1 MSDTKKKKVKKEK
14 QSSGISINVI
24 SFFSFLMFA
33 IVLLGTLYFSQ
44 QDSLRVLAKQYQA
57 VADNEIKN
65 TALKFTLEANKYSL
79 LLQSLAKD
87 PALIELFRTKN
98 LQALEQ
104 RADELRMIFPST
116 LRVRLLLGTTHQPN
130 DLLEPRFTYAC
141 LDLLKQ
147 SREQSS
153 NVKLEMHELKGNQ
166 QHIDIMQAVSLR
178 GKVVGF
184 IQFAMEPSLLD
195 SWLKKI
201 AGSTYIE
208 VHQEI
213 DDQSYLIAKT
223 TSGSKQ
229 GTHSVFNI
237 PDTHWQIET
246 WKTYHAN
253 ESVFSLNILLI
264 FTVAIL
270 FTSIMVFVF
279 RSLLHKKL
287 VDDLEKYMTL
297 VAETVKGIKNHKYDF
312 SLTEFKLAATQVENI
327 SVNQT
332 NFDREHDADTGKNAK
347 AEKDTMP
354 DIDPMFMAK
363 DSIQIEELD
372 DTSTVEEPEH
382 DINKIEELDD
392 ISVIDNPVHDT
403 DKFEAL
409 DDTSIVE
416 SRDHNIDKIE
426 ELDEAPILKNLDHD
440 VDKIEKTDEP
450 RVLEELE
457 FEVVTKDEKDNK

>member
-1 MSDTKKKKVKKEK
+1 MSDTKKKTVKKKK
-14 QSSGISINVI
+14 QNSGVSINVI

-33 IVLLGTLYFSQ
+33 IVLMGALYFSK
-44 QDSLRVLAKQYQA
+44 QDSLRILAKQNQV

-65 TALKFTLEANKYSL
+65 TALKFTLEAKKYSL
-79 LLQSLAKD
+79 LLQNLAKD
-87 PALIELFRTKN
+87 PALIELFNTKN

-153 NVKLEMHELKGNQ
+153 NVKVEMHELKGNQ

-178 GKVVGF
+178 GEVVGF

-195 SWLKKI
+195 GWLKKV

-208 VHQEI
+208 VHQKI

-246 WKTYHAN
+246 WKTYQAN
-253 ESVFSLNILLI
+253 ESVFSIDILLI
-264 FTVAIL
+264 FAVAIL
-270 FTSIMVFVF
+270 ITSIMVFVF

-287 VDDLEKYMTL
+287 VDDLEKYMVL
-297 VAETVKGIKNHKYDF
+297 IAETVKGIKNHKYDF

-327 SVNQT
+327 SINQT
-332 NFDREHDADTGKNAK
+332 NFDREHDAPKGKDVK
-347 AEKDTMP
+347 PEKDALP
-354 DIDPMFMAK
+354 DIDPLYMAK

-372 DTSTVEEPEH
+372 DTSVVEEAEH
-382 DINKIEELDD
+382 DVNKIEELDD
-392 ISVIDNPVHDT
+392 ISVVENSVPDA

-409 DDTSIVE
+409 DDTSIVDNQE
-416 SRDHNIDKIE
+416 N
-426 ELDEAPILKNLDHD
+426 NF
-440 VDKIEKTDEP
+440 DKIEKPDEP
-450 RVLEELE
+450 HVLEELE
-457 FEVVTKDEKDNK
+457 FEVVSKNEKDKK

>member
-1 MSDTKKKKVKKEK
+1 MSDTKKKTVTKKK

-24 SFFSFLMFA
+24 SFFYFLMFA
-33 IVLLGTLYFSQ
+33 IVLLGTLYFSK
-44 QDSLRVLAKQYQA
+44 QDSMRILAKQNQA

-65 TALKFTLEANKYSL
+65 TALKFTLEVKKYSL
-79 LLQSLAKD
+79 LLQNLAKD
-87 PALIELFRTKN
+87 PALIELFSTKN

-104 RADELRMIFPST
+104 RADELKMIFPST
-116 LRVRLLLGTTHQPN
+116 LRVRLLLGTAHQPN
-130 DLLEPRFTYAC
+130 GLLQPRFTYAC

-153 NVKLEMHELKGNQ
+153 NVKVEMHELKGNQ

-178 GKVVGF
+178 GEVVGF

-195 SWLKKI
+195 GWLKNI

-213 DDQSYLIAKT
+213 DEQSYLIAKT

-246 WKTYHAN
+246 WKTYQSN
-253 ESVFSLNILLI
+253 ESIFSLDILLI

-287 VDDLEKYMTL
+287 VDDLEKYMVL

-327 SVNQT
+327 SINQT
-332 NFDREHDADTGKNAK
+332 NFDREHDAPKGNDAK
-347 AEKDTMP
+347 AGKDTMP

-372 DTSTVEEPEH
+372 DTSAVEEPEH
-382 DINKIEELDD
+382 DVNKIEELDD
-392 ISVIDNPVHDT
+392 ISVTEESVDDA
-403 DKFEAL
+403 DKFE
-409 DDTSIVE
+409 S
-416 SRDHNIDKIE
+416 
-426 ELDEAPILKNLDHD
+426 LDEVPVLENSDHD
-440 VDKIEKTDEP
+440 VDKIEKPDEP
-450 RVLEELE
+450 HVLDELE
-457 FEVVTKDEKDNK
+457 FDVVTKDNK

>member
-1 MSDTKKKKVKKEK
+1 MSDTKKKTVTKKK

-33 IVLLGTLYFSQ
+33 IVLLGTLYFSK
-44 QDSLRVLAKQYQA
+44 QDSMRILAKQNQA

-65 TALKFTLEANKYSL
+65 TALKFTLEVKKYSL
-79 LLQSLAKD
+79 LLQNLAKD
-87 PALIELFRTKN
+87 PALIELFSTKN

-104 RADELRMIFPST
+104 RADELKMIFPST
-116 LRVRLLLGTTHQPN
+116 LRVRLLLGTAHQPN
-130 DLLEPRFTYAC
+130 GLLQPRFTYAC

-153 NVKLEMHELKGNQ
+153 NVKVEMHELKGNQ

-178 GKVVGF
+178 GEVVGF

-195 SWLKKI
+195 GWLKNI

-213 DDQSYLIAKT
+213 DEQSYLIAKT

-246 WKTYHAN
+246 WKTYQSN
-253 ESVFSLNILLI
+253 ESIFSLDILLI

-287 VDDLEKYMTL
+287 VDDLEKYMVL

-327 SVNQT
+327 SINQT
-332 NFDREHDADTGKNAK
+332 NFDREHDAPKGKDAK
-347 AEKDTMP
+347 AGKDTMP

-372 DTSTVEEPEH
+372 DTSAVEEPEH
-382 DINKIEELDD
+382 DVNKIEELDD
-392 ISVIDNPVHDT
+392 ISVTEESVDDA
-403 DKFEAL
+403 DKFE
-409 DDTSIVE
+409 S
-416 SRDHNIDKIE
+416 
-426 ELDEAPILKNLDHD
+426 LDEVPVLENSDHD
-440 VDKIEKTDEP
+440 VDKIEKPDEP
-450 RVLEELE
+450 HVLDELE
-457 FEVVTKDEKDNK
+457 FDVVTKDNK